1 MSSLSGL
8 GHPATAQGLQVPL
21 SARAPFHKGLVR
33 VMGLLAFAYVAGLAL
48 HGVGWSPAVDGWLS
62 TVVDGWLG
70 LLTVWVPTAVCW
82 VAVWRVGFRRWEVLL
97 AAAAVTSYATG
108 DLYYVVMSLGGG
120 SLPFPSL
127 ADLGYLSFYPLMVA
141 ALVMAVHRCVRG
153 VALSV
158 WLDGAVGSLGA
169 TSVLAV
175 LLSPVLAAATVGP
188 PSLATAVA
196 VANPM
201 FDLLLVAAVAGIAA
215 LRDVRMGSRWGLLLG
230 GLLIF
235 AAADVSYGLQVTA
248 GTYVLGSPLDAGWA
262 IGIALMA
269 MWVDGAAQREGPA
282 AQETSSAT
290 GAAALAVSTAA
301 TAAGL
306 GVLLVSSR
314 TQLSI
319 LAVTLAGMTLL
330 AAAVRTQ
337 LAFRLLA
344 RMADLRR
351 AAAITDDLTGLPNRR
366 ALYAEGQSLLADPR
380 RRRRALL
387 MMDLDKFKEV
397 NDCLGH
403 HAGDLL
409 LFQVGARLREHLRAG
424 DVLSRLGGDEFAVL
438 LQDADHDQAAEVAAK
453 LCAAVAESFV
463 VDGLTLHSS
472 VSIGVALFPGD
483 GADLSTLLRKADIA
497 MYQAKT
503 SGRGHCFCADVDEA
517 NDANDRATRLQTVE
531 ELRTA
536 LISDQFVAYF
546 QPKIDLDTGE
556 VHAVE
561 ALVRWDHPT
570 RGLLYPDDFLSLVET
585 SGLMPSL
592 TRVVLTIA
600 LDQVATWHAQGQH
613 LTVAVNLSA
622 SSLADTDLPERV
634 FSMLDAAGVSP
645 SALQL
650 EITEE
655 FLMADHDRART
666 VLTRLRLRGIQISID
681 DYGTGYSSLSYL
693 RDLPIDELK
702 LDRSFVRPMAEDARA
717 SALVASTVGLAHVL
731 GLRLVAEG
739 VETDVAY
746 RELRHLGCDQAQG
759 NFMCAAVPAAELDHW
774 LSARRTTDQ
783 GSAGPLVNEFDAQ
796 R

>member
-1 MSSLSGL
+1 MSALIGL
-8 GHPATAQGLQVPL
+8 GPPAPAQALQVPL
-21 SARAPFHKGLVR
+21 SARAPFHKVLVW
-33 VMGLLAFAYVAGLAL
+33 VMGLLALAYVGGLAL
-48 HGVGWSPAVDGWLS
+48 HGIGWSPAVHGWLS

-82 VAVWRVGFRRWEVLL
+82 LAVWRVGFRRWEVLL
-97 AAAAVTSYATG
+97 AATAVTSYATG

-120 SLPFPSL
+120 ELPFPSL
-127 ADLGYLSFYPLMVA
+127 ADLGYLLFYPLMLA
-141 ALVMAVHRCVRG
+141 ALVVTVHRCVRG
-153 VALSV
+153 LALSV

-188 PSLATAVA
+188 LSLATAVA

-230 GLLIF
+230 GLLVF
-235 AAADVSYGLQVTA
+235 AAADVVYGLQVTA

-269 MWVDGAAQREGPA
+269 MWVDEAAQREGPA
-282 AQETSSAT
+282 AQATSPAT

-319 LAVTLAGMTLL
+319 LAVALAGMTLL

-337 LAFRLLA
+337 LAFRLVA

-351 AAAITDDLTGLPNRR
+351 AAAVTDDLTGLPNRR
-366 ALYAEGQSLLADPR
+366 ALYAEGQALLMDPR

-397 NDCLGH
+397 NDSLGH

-409 LFQVGARLREHLRAG
+409 LCQVGARLREHLRAG

-438 LQDADHDQAAEVAAK
+438 LQDTDHDQAAEVAAK

-463 VDGLTLHSS
+463 LDGLTLHSG
-472 VSIGVALFPGD
+472 VSIGIALFPGD

-503 SGRGHCFCADVDEA
+503 SGSGHCFCADVDEA
-517 NDANDRATRLQTVE
+517 NDANDRAARLHTVE

-536 LISDQFVAYF
+536 LNSDQFVAYF

-570 RGLLYPDDFLSLVET
+570 RACSTP
-585 SGLMPSL
+585 MPFS
-592 TRVVLTIA
+592 
-600 LDQVATWHAQGQH
+600 TW
-613 LTVAVNLSA
+613 S
-622 SSLADTDLPERV
+622 
-634 FSMLDAAGVSP
+634 
-645 SALQL
+645 
-650 EITEE
+650 
-655 FLMADHDRART
+655 RT
-666 VLTRLRLRGIQISID
+666 PG
-681 DYGTGYSSLSYL
+681 
-693 RDLPIDELK
+693 
-702 LDRSFVRPMAEDARA
+702 
-717 SALVASTVGLAHVL
+717 
-731 GLRLVAEG
+731 
-739 VETDVAY
+739 
-746 RELRHLGCDQAQG
+746 
-759 NFMCAAVPAAELDHW
+759 
-774 LSARRTTDQ
+774 
-783 GSAGPLVNEFDAQ
+783 
-796 R
+796 